1 MALFLHRGIIMS
13 KLLIYEVLTEYTEFL
28 SKYDEK
34 VPYEHDNTGKRKY
47 VGVVLTV
54 YDNKYFAPMS
64 SPKPKHE
71 TLPSKMLDLYKIND
85 GKYGV
90 INLNNMIPVPD
101 SCVTKVDINNITDEK
116 YKKLLENQSREIKE
130 NATTICKKAN
140 KLYNL
145 ITSNVETKIR
155 ERCCDFKKLERKMKK
170 YIAKKEEQTIE
181 Q

>member
-1 MALFLHRGIIMS
+1 MNE
-13 KLLIYEVLTEYTEFL
+13 LLIYEVSTKYTDFL

-34 VPYEHDNTGKRKY
+34 VPHEHDNTGKRKY
-47 VGVVLTV
+47 VGVVLTI

-64 SPKPKHE
+64 SPKPKHK
-71 TLPSKMLDLYKIND
+71 TLPSKMIDLYKIKN
-85 GKYGV
+85 GTYGV

-101 SCVTKVDINNITDEK
+101 SCVKKVDINNLSDEK
-116 YKKLLENQSREIKE
+116 YKKLLKNQSREIKE

-145 ITSNVETKIR
+145 ITGNVETKIR

-170 YIAKKEEQTIE
+170 YITKIEEQPIE